1 MKFNLRLIGDGDNDM
16 DDNYS
21 EKSGD
26 LESGLAHSQIVS
38 PYEKQRRFS
47 RKEECSHETES
58 R

>member
-1 MKFNLRLIGDGDNDM
+1 MKFNLRLIGDSDNDM
-16 DDNYS
+16 NDDYS

-47 RKEECSHETES
+47 RKEECSHEDE
-58 R
+58 